1 MNNAQKN
8 AYDMSSNS
16 SMITYALNDLDK
28 NILFVQNINY
38 HLNTLKNHINLSDQE
53 IEKENAKEILSQ
65 SFFDKMIQLPFR
77 MPVAYYKLDS
87 MIERLLSF
95 LQGNEIISDKYE
107 KIAQEVG
114 KKIERGSTGIYAKGM
129 YTNEEKMT
137 LLCVGSRTESYV
149 IESIA
154 KKVDRTSFIIILNYT
169 SHYSYVKEKI
179 AKLYGFRTILKGL
192 P

>member
-65 SFFDKMIQLPFR
+65 SFFDKI
-77 MPVAYYKLDS
+77 
-87 MIERLLSF
+87 
-95 LQGNEIISDKYE
+95 DKILE
-107 KIAQEVG
+107 KN
-114 KKIERGSTGIYAKGM
+114 K
-129 YTNEEKMT
+129 NN
-137 LLCVGSRTESYV
+137 
-149 IESIA
+149 ESILINIGDIFYHLIRIITNSTDEYNTTFKDILYKILYDINQNENINSIVILQKNYDILLHCYIE
-154 KKVDRTSFIIILNYT
+154 KKRDSSEDIQ
-169 SHYSYVKEKI
+169 KE
-179 AKLYGFRTILKGL
+179 
-192 P
+192 

>member
-65 SFFDKMIQLPFR
+65 SFFDK
-77 MPVAYYKLDS
+77 V
-87 MIERLLSF
+87 
-95 LQGNEIISDKYE
+95 DK
-107 KIAQEVG
+107 V
-114 KKIERGSTGIYAKGM
+114 
-129 YTNEEKMT
+129 
-137 LLCVGSRTESYV
+137 
-149 IESIA
+149 
-154 KKVDRTSFIIILNYT
+154 
-169 SHYSYVKEKI
+169 
-179 AKLYGFRTILKGL
+179 
-192 P
+192 